1 MRSGAGIFATAVTAR
16 FKSSLGAVLF
26 RAVGYRPYL
35 QRQYSY
41 SGISSSAPPLDGGC
55 LLSQTRYSP
64 GGQDVNFLAGFALW
78 LILAQAEIVIATTAK
93 NTAWQILYARTF
105 ILISDFRLHYLS
117 I

>member
-1 MRSGAGIFATAVTAR
+1 
-16 FKSSLGAVLF
+16 
-26 RAVGYRPYL
+26 L

-64 GGQDVNFLAGFALW
+64 GGQDVIFLAGFALW
-78 LILAQAEIVIATTAK
+78 LILAQAEIVTATTAR
-93 NTAWQILYARTF
+93 NTAWQILYARMF
-105 ILISDFRLHYLS
+105 ILISGFRLHYLS